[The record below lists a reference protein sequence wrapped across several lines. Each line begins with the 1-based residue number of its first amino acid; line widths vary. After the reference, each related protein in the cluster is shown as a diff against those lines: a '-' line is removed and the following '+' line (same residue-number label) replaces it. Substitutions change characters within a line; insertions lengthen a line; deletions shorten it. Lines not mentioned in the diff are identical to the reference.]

1 MGRTSLAIGLGA
13 LAIAAGA
20 LVLVAGDP
28 RGWLEA
34 PAATQL
40 YTRWLPPQ
48 VPPSQASAQSS
59 SGSFELAPAERDALA
74 RLPIRGSVVWSSNR
88 SGNHELYLAHT
99 GDGAVT
105 QLTAHPHVDYF
116 SRFSPDGSRILFL
129 RSQRPWVSF
138 RESDAWDLHVMNADG
153 TGEQRLAEGAYN
165 PSWMPDGS
173 GIIFMRDNR
182 LIRLRDGIETV
193 VHDGANEPTGGTLYD
208 PQVGPGGVLAVTLR
222 DAPRNGVGLVDLR
235 GETFRLLA
243 DGCHISWIP
252 GRSELVWVDPHGKG
266 GTEIVHAAADGR
278 GHETLIDL
286 PGSYSHEYFPR
297 PSNDGRWLIWGASE
311 GGHEHDRADY
321 EIFVWEMGT
330 PWESAVRLTF
340 SPANDQWP
348 DLFITDSANGPPRP

>member
-1 MGRTSLAIGLGA
+1 
-13 LAIAAGA
+13 
-20 LVLVAGDP
+20 
-28 RGWLEA
+28 
-34 PAATQL
+34 
-40 YTRWLPPQ
+40 
-48 VPPSQASAQSS
+48 
-59 SGSFELAPAERDALA
+59 
-74 RLPIRGSVVWSSNR
+74 
-88 SGNHELYLAHT
+88 
-99 GDGAVT
+99 
-105 QLTAHPHVDYF
+105 
-116 SRFSPDGSRILFL
+116 
-129 RSQRPWVSF
+129 
-138 RESDAWDLHVMNADG
+138 
-153 TGEQRLAEGAYN
+153 
-165 PSWMPDGS
+165 
-173 GIIFMRDNR
+173 MRNNR

-235 GETFRLLA
+235 GESFRLLA

-252 GRSELVWVDPHGKG
+252 GRSELVWVDPHGEG
-266 GTEIVHAAADGR
+266 RTQIVHATADGR

-321 EIFVWEMGT
+321 EIFVWEMGA

-348 DLFITDSANGPPRP
+348 DLFITDPANGPPRP